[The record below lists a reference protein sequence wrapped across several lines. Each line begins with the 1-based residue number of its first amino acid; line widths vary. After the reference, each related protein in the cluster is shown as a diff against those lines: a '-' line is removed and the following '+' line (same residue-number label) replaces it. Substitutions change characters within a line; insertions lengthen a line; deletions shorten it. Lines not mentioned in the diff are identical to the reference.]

1 MKMRHGSLWIQT
13 VGIDMKTCTKCGKT
27 KPLVEFVFR
36 KDAQSYRG
44 HCLECEKERA
54 KQSFEKHREQKLQK
68 RKERYQQN
76 KEHELA
82 MNKAWSD
89 ANKERHKELS
99 ARHYKANKHLYA
111 YRCSLGRA
119 LKRSATPKW
128 LTSAEKKAIQTEYEL
143 SAWCSAVMGLP
154 YEVDHIIPLQ
164 GKKVCG
170 LHVPWNLQ
178 VIPRSEN
185 RRKLNKFEVS

>member
-1 MKMRHGSLWIQT
+1 
-13 VGIDMKTCTKCGKT
+13 MKTCTKCGKT

-36 KDAQSYRG
+36 KDSQTYRG

-68 RKERYQQN
+68 RKERYEQN

-82 MNKAWSD
+82 MNKAWSE

-111 YRCSLGRA
+111 YRCSLSRA
-119 LKRSATPKW
+119 AKSNATPDW
-128 LTSAEKKAIQTEYEL
+128 LTGAEKKAIQTEYEL
-143 SAWCSAVMGLP
+143 SAWCSSVMGLP

-185 RRKLNKFEVS
+185 RRKINKFEVS